1 MVAVRLDT
9 RDKNT
14 GKQVA
19 EMIGDGLIVERMSNE
34 EFEAKGGI
42 STLFKECPHE
52 ERQLSLL

>member
-1 MVAVRLDT
+1 MIAVRLDT

-19 EMIGDGLIVERMSNE
+19 EMISDGLIVERMSNE

-42 STLFKECPHE
+42 SALFKDCPHE